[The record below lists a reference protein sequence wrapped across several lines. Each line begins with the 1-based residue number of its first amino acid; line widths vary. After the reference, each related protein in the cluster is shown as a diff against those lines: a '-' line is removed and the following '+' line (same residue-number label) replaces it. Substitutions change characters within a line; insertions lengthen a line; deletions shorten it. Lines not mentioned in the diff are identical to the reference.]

1 MVARMPADR
10 LSVVLQAMAGADRGA
25 AASMIDRICGAAV
38 ELLSLS
44 GAGLSLMVDGELRGT
59 AGVSEPGIAAVQELQ
74 LTLGEGP
81 CVDAWKAMEPVLEA
95 DLADPRRVRWPA
107 FAEAGVAAG
116 VLAVFAFPLRLGA
129 VALGV
134 LALYR
139 DHAAP
144 LEEEELALG
153 LVLAEVA
160 TQTILGLQAGAPP
173 QQLHV
178 LLADEPAHW
187 AEIHQA
193 TGMVSV
199 QLGVSLDEASVR
211 LRSFAF
217 ARERPLREVAAEVVS
232 RRLRLGEAG

>member
-1 MVARMPADR
+1 VVASDR
-10 LSVVLQAMAGADRGA
+10 LSVVLRAMADAGAGRS
-25 AASMIDRICGAAV
+25 ASMVDRVCGAAV

-59 AGVSEPGIAAVQELQ
+59 AGVCEPGIAAVQELQ

-81 CVDAWKAMEPVLEA
+81 CVDAWRSMEPVLEA
-95 DLADPRRVRWPA
+95 DLADPAEARWPA
-107 FAEAGVAAG
+107 FAHAGVQAG
-116 VLAVFAFPLRLGA
+116 VRAVYAFPLQLGA
-129 VALGV
+129 VGLGV

-139 DHAAP
+139 DRPGP
-144 LEEEELALG
+144 LGDEELALG
-153 LVLAEVA
+153 LVLADVA

-173 QQLHV
+173 EQLHV

-193 TGMVSV
+193 TGMVSA
-199 QLGVSLDEASVR
+199 QLGVSLDEAFVR

-217 ARERPLREVAAEVVS
+217 ADDRPLRDVAREVVAH
-232 RRLRLGEAG
+232 RLHLADSA

>member
-1 MVARMPADR
+1 MASDR
-10 LSVVLQAMAGADRGA
+10 LSVVLRAMADAGPARSGSMVDRV
-25 AASMIDRICGAAV
+25 CGAAV

-81 CVDAWKAMEPVLEA
+81 CVDAWRSMEPVLEA
-95 DLADPRRVRWPA
+95 NLADPGHEHWPA
-107 FAEAGVAAG
+107 FARAGVQAG
-116 VLAVFAFPLRLGA
+116 VRAVFALPLQLGA
-129 VALGV
+129 VGLGV

-139 DHAAP
+139 DRP
-144 LEEEELALG
+144 GSLGDEELALG
-153 LVLAEVA
+153 LVLADVA

-173 QQLHV
+173 EQLHG

-193 TGMVSV
+193 TGMVSA
-199 QLGVSLDEASVR
+199 QLGVSLDEAFVR

-217 ARERPLREVAAEVVS
+217 ANDRPLREVAGDVVA
-232 RRLRLGEAG
+232 RRLRLAR

>member
-1 MVARMPADR
+1 MIDR
-10 LSVVLQAMAGADRGA
+10 VCGA
-25 AASMIDRICGAAV
+25 AA

-59 AGVSEPGIAAVQELQ
+59 AGVSESGIAAVQELQ
-74 LTLGEGP
+74 LMLGEGP
-81 CVDAWKAMEPVLEA
+81 CVDACQVMEPVLEA
-95 DLADPRRVRWPA
+95 DLASPQRVRWPA

-116 VLAVFAFPLRLGA
+116 VMAVFAFPLRLGA

-139 DHAAP
+139 DRAAP
-144 LEEEELALG
+144 LTEEELALG

-173 QQLHV
+173 QQLHA

-193 TGMVSV
+193 TGMVSA
-199 QLGVSLDEASVR
+199 QLRVSLDEAFVR
-211 LRSFAF
+211 LRSLAF
-217 ARERPLREVAAEVVS
+217 AHERPLREVAADVVA
-232 RRLRLGEAG
+232 RRLRVERDGDGADAAALPP